1 MENTQVAVIGSGY
14 LGRFHAEKYAHLPG
28 VELVGVVDTNY
39 SKAEELASQVH
50 TTPFVNYQDVL
61 TQVQAVSIVVPTPL
75 HSPIAKDFLEHDINI
90 LLEKPMTT
98 TLKEANELIAIAK
111 ERDLILQVGH
121 LERFNPAYL
130 AVESIVENPLFIES
144 HRLNSFQERG
154 TEVDVILDIMIHDI
168 DIILNLVNSEVTRIH
183 AVGIPVISSTI
194 DIANARLEFESGCVV
209 NATASRI
216 SDKSMRKLRL
226 FQHDAYISI
235 DFADHKASVY
245 RKIEDEGRLPYI
257 TSEKLEI
264 ESKDSL
270 EEEIKSF
277 LKAVTQ
283 KSKPLVPGEAGLR
296 ALRVALEIANQLRT
310 DTRRIVDKQ

>member
-1 MENTQVAVIGSGY
+1 
-14 LGRFHAEKYAHLPG
+14 
-28 VELVGVVDTNY
+28 VGVVDTNY

-75 HSPIAKDFLEHDINI
+75 HYPIAKDFLEHDINV

-98 TLKEANELIAIAK
+98 TLKEADELIAIAK

>member
-14 LGRFHAEKYAHLPG
+14 LGRFHAEKYAHLPE

-75 HSPIAKDFLEHDINI
+75 HYPIAKDFLEHDINV

-98 TLKEANELIAIAK
+98 TLKEATELIAIAK

-194 DIANARLEFESGCVV
+194 DIANA
-209 NATASRI
+209 
-216 SDKSMRKLRL
+216 
-226 FQHDAYISI
+226 
-235 DFADHKASVY
+235 
-245 RKIEDEGRLPYI
+245 
-257 TSEKLEI
+257 
-264 ESKDSL
+264 
-270 EEEIKSF
+270 
-277 LKAVTQ
+277 
-283 KSKPLVPGEAGLR
+283 
-296 ALRVALEIANQLRT
+296 
-310 DTRRIVDKQ
+310 

>member
-14 LGRFHAEKYAHLPG
+14 LGRFHAEKYAHLPE

-75 HSPIAKDFLEHDINI
+75 HSPIAKDFLEHDINV

-98 TLKEANELIAIAK
+98 TLKEANELIAIAR

>member
-1 MENTQVAVIGSGY
+1 MDNTQVAVIGSGY
-14 LGRFHAEKYAHLPG
+14 LGRFHAEKYAQLPE

-61 TQVQAVSIVVPTPL
+61 TQVQAVSIVVPTLL
-75 HSPIAKDFLEHDINI
+75 HYPIAKDFLEHDINV

-98 TLKEANELIAIAK
+98 TLKEADELIAIAK
-111 ERDLILQVGH
+111 ARDLILQVGH

-168 DIILNLVNSEVTRIH
+168 DIILNLVNSEATRIH

-194 DIANARLEFESGCVV
+194 DIANARLEFKSGCVV
-209 NATASRI
+209 NVTASRI

-245 RKIEDEGRLPYI
+245 KKIEDEGKLPYI

-264 ESKDSL
+264 KSKDSL

-283 KSKPLVPGEAGLR
+283 KSKPLVPGEAGKR